1 MKGGFQMS
9 YEATE
14 YNEAI
19 SDLFIAI
26 FLLSLLVLALAG
38 YIFNALIYYKASEK
52 NGFSDLAYIAWIP
65 IVNIYSLFLLTAS
78 GDDDKAIR
86 AAALKPTLIFT
97 GLILFLF
104 LIPLIGLITLP
115 IMFCLWIYYSYR
127 LMYRWSGDTGKAV
140 LYTVL
145 SVITG
150 GLFHAIYGLMHMNQP
165 FKA

>member
-1 MKGGFQMS
+1 MYDSYNSNDIDAAIGG
-9 YEATE
+9 
-14 YNEAI
+14 
-19 SDLFIAI
+19 LFLI
-26 FLLSLLVLALAG
+26 FMLICIVVGLVG
-38 YIFNALIYYKASEK
+38 YIISSLIYYNASK
-52 NGFSDLAYIAWIP
+52 TNGFSDVAYIAWIP
-65 IVNIYSLFLLTAS
+65 IVNIYSLFLLTAN

-97 GLILFLF
+97 GLILLLF
-104 LIPLIGLITLP
+104 LIPLIGLISLP

-127 LMYRWSGDTGKAV
+127 LLYRWSGDTGKAV

-145 SVITG
+145 SLITG